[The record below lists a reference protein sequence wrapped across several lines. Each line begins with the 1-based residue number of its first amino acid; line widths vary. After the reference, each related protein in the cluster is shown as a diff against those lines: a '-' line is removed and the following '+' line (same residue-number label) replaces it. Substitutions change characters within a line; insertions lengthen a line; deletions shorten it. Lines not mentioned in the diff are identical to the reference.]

1 MKNYYEAIKQ
11 YITKYLSGNS
21 KRMEDL
27 EDIKNDQKELIKL
40 YNDYKR
46 LSNSRNEPIDESSKM
61 TKSKFKEY
69 IKEIITNTL
78 NEATI
83 DVQNPNNISSGD
95 KQTLINTARVKTK
108 NLKLGTP
115 SDPVD
120 FVESERTELEPNAKK
135 YGNVKD
141 VEKLEELEPNTKQKL
156 KLANKELAFLAKQVR
171 SLEKQ
176 LKSQGSDENEG

>member
-1 MKNYYEAIKQ
+1 
-11 YITKYLSGNS
+11 
-21 KRMEDL
+21 
-27 EDIKNDQKELIKL
+27 
-40 YNDYKR
+40 
-46 LSNSRNEPIDESSKM
+46 M

-120 FVESERTELEPNAKK
+120 FVESEHTELEPNS
-135 YGNVKD
+135 
-141 VEKLEELEPNTKQKL
+141 KQYRKV
-156 KLANKELAFLAKQVR
+156 ANRELAFLAKQVR

-176 LKSQGSDENEG
+176 LKSQGSDENKG

>member
-21 KRMEDL
+21 KRMKEL
-27 EDIKNDQKELIKL
+27 EDVKNDQKELIKL

-78 NEATI
+78 NESGEKTALITTQDNTTTAVDYKNPEELKKI
-83 DVQNPNNISSGD
+83 GDNLDV
-95 KQTLINTARVKTK
+95 KQVKTGTGQK
-108 NLKLGTP
+108 LK
-115 SDPVD
+115 
-120 FVESERTELEPNAKK
+120 ELEP
-135 YGNVKD
+135 D
-141 VEKLEELEPNTKQKL
+141 SKQYRKV
-156 KLANKELAFLAKQVR
+156 ANRELAFLAKQVR

-176 LKSQGSDENEG
+176 LKSQGSDENKG

>member
-1 MKNYYEAIKQ
+1 MKNYYEALKQ
-11 YITKYLSGNS
+11 YIIANHSGNS
-21 KRMEDL
+21 ERMKEL
-27 EDIKNDQKELIKL
+27 ESVKNDQKELIKL

-46 LSNSRNEPIDESSKM
+46 LSKAMNKPLDESSKM

-83 DVQNPNNISSGD
+83 DVQNPNNISSND

-108 NLKLGTP
+108 NQKLGTS

-120 FVESERTELEPNAKK
+120 FVESELTELEPNS
-135 YGNVKD
+135 
-141 VEKLEELEPNTKQKL
+141 KQYRKV
-156 KLANKELAFLAKQVR
+156 ANRELAFLAKQVR

-176 LKSQGSDENEG
+176 LKSQGSDEKEG